1 MSFSPPYLLAILE
14 VAWINILLS
23 GDNAVVIALACRSLP
38 DGERRMGMFL
48 GSGVAIALRILFAFM
63 VTRLMAIPFLQAA
76 GGGLLLWIAAALVRG
91 SDDDHNVKAHDN
103 LWRAVGTIA
112 VADMAMS
119 LDNVVAIAAVARGDH
134 WLFICGLIL
143 SIPLI
148 VAGASAIS
156 ALLQKFPIL
165 VWAGGALLG
174 WVAGE
179 MIGDDEALLAA
190 LNLSHTSAVHFG
202 SAVLGAAAA
211 SAAGWLFR
219 RSDSETSAG

>member
-38 DGERRMGMFL
+38 GNERRWGMIL
-48 GSGVAIALRILFAFM
+48 GSGAAIALRIVFAFM
-63 VTRLMAIPFLQAA
+63 VTRLMAVPFLQAA
-76 GGGLLLWIAAALVRG
+76 GGLLLLWIAAALVRG

-134 WLFICGLIL
+134 WLFIAGLVL

-148 VAGASAIS
+148 VAGASAIT
-156 ALLQKFPIL
+156 ALLDKFPIL
-165 VWAGGALLG
+165 IWAGGALLG

-179 MIGDDEALLAA
+179 MIGDDQALLSV
-190 LNLSHTSAVHFG
+190 LNLTHTGLVHFG
-202 SAVLGAAAA
+202 SAALGTMAVI
-211 SAAGWLFR
+211 AAGYWLKR
-219 RSDSETSAG
+219 GDCAA